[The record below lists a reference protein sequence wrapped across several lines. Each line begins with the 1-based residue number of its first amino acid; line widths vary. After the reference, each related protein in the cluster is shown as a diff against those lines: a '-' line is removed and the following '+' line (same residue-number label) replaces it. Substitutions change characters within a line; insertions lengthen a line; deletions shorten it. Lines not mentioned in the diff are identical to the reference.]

1 MMEYNVDGDGVATIS
16 WNLTN
21 RPMNVLNQESM
32 ADYSEAL
39 NKAIDDDSV
48 KGIIVT
54 SSHREFMVGA
64 DLTALG
70 DGSKADI
77 EKFIFVVLELY
88 RRMEK
93 AGKPVV
99 SAINGHALGGGY
111 EMALASHYR
120 IAADDPKIKIGLPEA
135 KIGLLPGGGGTQR
148 LSRLIGMQQALP
160 LMLEGRELAP
170 KAALNM
176 GMVDAVVPMDEL
188 LSAAKTWV
196 LGDGQKN
203 KVQPWDKKGFKIP
216 GGGVQSPMGQ
226 QAFAAG
232 NAMLHQRT
240 YGNYPAQQN
249 IMSSVF
255 EGCQVDID
263 TGLAIEV
270 RYLIATAITPECKNM
285 IRLFFAMTEAGK
297 GAGRPKD
304 VPAASYSK
312 IGVLGAGMMGAGI
325 AYATAMAGLDVVL
338 LDMEQ
343 AGADKGKAYT
353 EGLLKKRV
361 SRKRM
366 DQAAADATLARI
378 HATTNFADLAGC
390 ELAIEAVFE
399 DRGIKADVTRKAL
412 AVTGDGITF
421 ASNTSTLP
429 ITGLSEAS
437 PRPDNF
443 IGLHFFSP
451 VDKMPLVEIIMGT
464 GTSDETL
471 AKAIDY
477 VKAIRKTPIV
487 VKDSRGFYTSRVFA
501 TYVREGLALLAD
513 GVAPAL
519 IENAGKMAGMP
530 VGPLGMA
537 DEVSID
543 LMYKIGK
550 QTREDMGDDYVEV
563 PGDELVRTM
572 VEDLGRIGKKAGKG
586 FYDYPDKGTKRLWPG
601 LAETCPQAA
610 EQPDVEDVKKRL
622 MYIQSV
628 ETARCMEEGVI
639 TEKRDADVGSIMG
652 WGFPPFRGGVLSL
665 VDTIGITDFVAECDR
680 MAQAHGARFSP
691 PKLLRDMA
699 AKGEGFYGKAA

>member
-1 MMEYNVDGDGVATIS
+1 MIDYDVDGDGVATIT
-16 WNLTN
+16 WNVSN
-21 RPMNVLNQESM
+21 RPMNVMNM
-32 ADYSEAL
+32 DTMNAFAEAVDR
-39 NKAIDDDSV
+39 AADDDDV
-48 KGIIVT
+48 KGVIVA
-54 SSHREFMVGA
+54 SAHKEFCVGA
-64 DLTALG
+64 DLSVMG
-70 DGSKADI
+70 DGDLSMLEDFMKVI
-77 EKFIFVVLELY
+77 HGKF
-88 RRMEK
+88 RRMETS
-93 AGKPVV
+93 GKPFVA
-99 SAINGHALGGGY
+99 AINGHALGGGF
-111 EMALASHYR
+111 EMALACHHR
-120 IAADDPKIKIGLPEA
+120 IAADNPKIKIGLPEA

-148 LSRLIGMQQALP
+148 LPRMIGMQQALP
-160 LMLEGRELAP
+160 LMLEGKELAP
-170 KAALNM
+170 AAAKNIGL
-176 GMVDAVVPMDEL
+176 VEDVVPADEL
-188 LSAAKTWV
+188 LDAAKAWI

-203 KVQPWDKKGFKIP
+203 KVQPWDKKSFKMP
-216 GGGVQSPMGQ
+216 GGAVQSAMGQ

-249 IMSSVF
+249 IMSCVY

-263 TGLAIEV
+263 TGLAIEI
-270 RYLIATAITPECKNM
+270 RYLIATAMTPECRNM
-285 IRLFFAMTEAGK
+285 IRLFFALTEAGK

-304 VPAASYSK
+304 IPATSYTK

-325 AYATAMAGLDVVL
+325 AYVTAMAGLDVVL

-343 AGADKGKAYT
+343 AGADKGRAHA

-361 SRKRM
+361 SRRRM

-378 HATTNFADLAGC
+378 HATTDFADLAGC
-390 ELAIEAVFE
+390 ELVIEAVFE
-399 DRGIKADVTRKAL
+399 DREVKADVTKKSL

-429 ITGLSEAS
+429 ITGLAKAS
-437 PRPDNF
+437 SRPDNF

-451 VDKMPLVEIIMGT
+451 VDRMPLVEIIMGK

-471 AKAIDY
+471 ARAIDY

-487 VKDSRGFYTSRVFA
+487 VNDSRGFYTSRVFG

-530 VGPLGMA
+530 VGPLAMA

-550 QTREDMGDDYVEV
+550 QTREDLGDDYVEV
-563 PGDELVRTM
+563 PGDGLVQTF
-572 VEDLGRIGKKAGKG
+572 VEDLGRVGKKAGKG
-586 FYDYPDKGTKRLWPG
+586 FYDYPEKGSKRLWPG
-601 LAETCPQAA
+601 LAEHCPPSA
-610 EQPDVEDVKKRL
+610 EQPDVEEVKKRL

-665 VDTIGITDFVAECDR
+665 VDTIGIVDFVADCDR
-680 MAQAHGARFSP
+680 LAQAHGPRFSP